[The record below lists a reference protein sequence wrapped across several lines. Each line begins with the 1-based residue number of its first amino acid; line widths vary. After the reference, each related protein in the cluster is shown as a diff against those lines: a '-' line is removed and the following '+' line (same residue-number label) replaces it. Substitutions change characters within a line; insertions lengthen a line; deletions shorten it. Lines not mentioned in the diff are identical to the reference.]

1 MSNYTNGFDKIG
13 IDLDKVNSTGYSKC
27 PECSESRKQ
36 GNRNSK
42 VLKVYPNTGFYNCN
56 HCDFNG
62 RVDSNEWIEKQ
73 HQKETEPKEQPPSTP
88 QTTPKATNVKPF
100 ILSPLNDSA
109 YKYLKSRGIS
119 KETANKLKLAHKSGC
134 LAFNYYQGVKIVGA
148 KYRKMDKKFFWQHA
162 GCEKFLY
169 NLDSLRNQDEIIL
182 VEGEFDVL
190 AIVESGFDN
199 VGSVSQGAPNAGSN
213 IGSKLQCLDNS
224 ISYIKDAKKVV
235 IWTDNDPNGLYLQSI
250 LVDRFGSDRCYVV
263 TIPSDL
269 LNKDTGKPCKDSND
283 VLIYYGKEK
292 VQRLIN
298 EAKDV
303 PITGV
308 RTLRQVEGEMW
319 DTYHNGYRLG
329 VKTGIRCLKRH
340 FSFYKPW
347 WNLFYGIPNG
357 GKSEIVLFKM
367 MCMSVLH
374 GWKWACFVPEA
385 YPASDFYDECIMK
398 LTGRSVD
405 KDNKNRLNEQE
416 YQVALDFIN
425 DHFFFV
431 YPQDDVIAGTTTRM
445 SNNFSN
451 VVDKIKELKLSKG
464 IDGFLIDPINQLS
477 ASSEFEGTKD
487 EKLEKMYGAIDVV
500 CKTHHLS
507 GNLVAHPRTLYKD
520 KDQEDYRSPT
530 PYEIAGGAM
539 NYNKAYC
546 IILIHRP
553 FNQSN
558 KINPLVEID
567 IQKVKKHKVAGTPG
581 CVEMNFDKKRG
592 WYLELD
598 GSCVLDGFFEALCKV
613 ENHAKNYDG
622 SKWET
627 TSTGPATELTFT
639 EKMNGATKPN
649 ISPAGYDLNQC
660 PF

>member
-1 MSNYTNGFDKIG
+1 MSNYTNGFHNIG
-13 IDLDKVNSTGYSKC
+13 IELNEVTANGYSIC
-27 PECSESRKQ
+27 PECSDKRKQ

-62 RVDSNEWIEKQ
+62 RVDSNEWMNK
-73 HQKETEPKEQPPSTP
+73 TELGAITNNSTKP
-88 QTTPKATNVKPF
+88 DFLPTKPTNTKPF
-100 ILSPLNDSA
+100 VLSPLIDKA
-109 YKYLKSRGIS
+109 YEYLQSRGIS
-119 KETANKLKLAHKSGC
+119 KETANKLQLAYKDGC
-134 LAFNYYQGVKIVGA
+134 LAFNYYQGVRIVGA
-148 KYRKMDKKFFWQHA
+148 KYRKMNKKFFWQHA

-169 NLDSLRNQDEIIL
+169 NLDNLKNQDEIIL

-199 VGSVSQGAPNAGSN
+199 VGSVSQGAPNAGSEV
-213 IGSKLQCLDNS
+213 GSKLQCLDNS
-224 ISYIKDAKKVV
+224 ISYIKDAKKVI
-235 IWTDNDPNGLYLQSI
+235 IWTDNDKNGLYLQQI
-250 LVDRFGSDRCYVV
+250 LVERFGSDRCYVV
-263 TIPSDL
+263 TIPNDL
-269 LNKDTGKPCKDSND
+269 INKETGEPCKDSND
-283 VLIYYGKEK
+283 ILIYYGAEK
-292 VQRLIN
+292 VQELIN
-298 EAKDV
+298 AAKDV

-308 RTLRQVEGEMW
+308 RTVKQVEAEMW
-319 DTYHNGYRLG
+319 ETYHNGYRLG
-329 VKTGIRCLKRH
+329 VKTGIRCLDRH

-347 WNLFYGIPNG
+347 WNLFYGIPNS

-405 KDNKNRLNEQE
+405 KNDSNRLNEQE
-416 YQVALDFIN
+416 YQIALDFIN
-425 DHFFFV
+425 EHFFFV
-431 YPQDDVIAGTTTRM
+431 YPQDDEDATGKRM

-451 VVDKIKELKLSKG
+451 VIAKIKELKLSKG

-477 ASSEFEGTKD
+477 SSSEFPGTKD
-487 EKLEKMYGAIDVV
+487 EKLEQMYGAIDVL
-500 CKTHHLS
+500 CKTHNLS

-520 KDQEDYRSPT
+520 KDQDDYRPPT

-546 IILIHRP
+546 IILVHRP

-558 KINPLVEID
+558 KISPLVQID
-567 IQKVKKHKVAGTPG
+567 IQKVKKHKVAGTPA

-598 GSCVLDGFFEALCKV
+598 GGCVLEGFFESLLPNPPPLK
-613 ENHAKNYDG
+613 
-622 SKWET
+622 
-627 TSTGPATELTFT
+627 ELPQEIESSFT
-639 EKMNGATKPN
+639 DKMNGTQKPN
-649 ISPAGYDLNQC
+649 ISQAGYDLTEC